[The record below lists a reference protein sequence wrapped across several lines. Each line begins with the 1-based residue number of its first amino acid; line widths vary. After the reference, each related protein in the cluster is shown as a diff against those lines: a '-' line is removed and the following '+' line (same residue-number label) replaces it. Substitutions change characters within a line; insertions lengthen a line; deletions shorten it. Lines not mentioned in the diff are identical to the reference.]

1 MKNNEQL
8 LLRAKEGDKSA
19 KEQLVN
25 NNMGLVHHIVR
36 RFTGR
41 GVETEDLIQ
50 IGSIGLLKAI
60 DNFDVTFGVQFS
72 TYAVPM
78 IQGEIRRFMRDDGMI
93 KISRSIKEN
102 SFKISKAVNEYVQTY
117 GIEPTVNM
125 LCEKTGLAK
134 EDIVLAMEASA
145 EVESIY
151 KTTGSGDENERFLV
165 DRLAGETKEEDK
177 IVNRVLLRQLLDT
190 LSGTDKELLNLRY
203 FEDKTQVQV
212 AKKLGI
218 SQVQV
223 SRMEKKILM
232 GLRKIASP

>member
-117 GIEPTVNM
+117 GTEPTVNM

-165 DRLAGETKEEDK
+165 DRLAGEAKEEDK

-190 LSGTDKELLNLRY
+190 LSGKDKELLNLRY

>member
-117 GIEPTVNM
+117 GTEPTVNM

-190 LSGTDKELLNLRY
+190 LSGTDKELLKLRY

>member
-117 GIEPTVNM
+117 GTEPTVNI

>member
-41 GVETEDLIQ
+41 GVETEDLMQ

-117 GIEPTVNM
+117 GTEPTVNM

>member
-117 GIEPTVNM
+117 GTEPTVNM

-151 KTTGSGDENERFLV
+151 KTTGGGDENERFLV

-190 LSGTDKELLNLRY
+190 LSGTDKELLKLRY

>member
-117 GIEPTVNM
+117 GTEPTVNM

-190 LSGTDKELLNLRY
+190 LSGTDKELLKLRY
-203 FEDKTQVQV
+203 FEDQTQVQV

>member
-1 MKNNEQL
+1 MAHVDCRQ
-8 LLRAKEGDKSA
+8 D
-19 KEQLVN
+19 
-25 NNMGLVHHIVR
+25 
-36 RFTGR
+36 
-41 GVETEDLIQ
+41 
-50 IGSIGLLKAI
+50 
-60 DNFDVTFGVQFS
+60 
-72 TYAVPM
+72 
-78 IQGEIRRFMRDDGMI
+78 
-93 KISRSIKEN
+93 IKEN

-117 GIEPTVNM
+117 GTEPTVNM

-190 LSGTDKELLNLRY
+190 LSGTDKELLNLC
-203 FEDKTQVQV
+203 FILEITQVQV

>member
-117 GIEPTVNM
+117 GTEPTVNM

>member
-1 MKNNEQL
+1 MNRNEQL

-25 NNMGLVHHIVR
+25 NNMGLVHHIVK
-36 RFTGR
+36 RFAGR

-102 SFKISKAVNEYVQTY
+102 SFKISKVVNEYIQAY
-117 GIEPTVNM
+117 GTEPTVNV
-125 LCEKTGLAK
+125 LCEKTGLSQ

-151 KTTGSGDENERFLV
+151 KTTGGEENERFLV
-165 DRLAGETKEEDK
+165 DRLAGETKEEEK
-177 IVNRVLLRQLLDT
+177 IVNKVLLRQLLDT
-190 LSGTDKELLNLRY
+190 LSGTDKELLALRY
-203 FEDKTQVQV
+203 FEGKTQVQV

>member
-8 LLRAKEGDKSA
+8 LLCAKEGDKSA

-25 NNMGLVHHIVR
+25 NNLGLVHHIVK

-41 GVETEDLIQ
+41 GVETEDLFQ

-60 DNFDVTFGVQFS
+60 DKFDMKFGVQFS

-93 KISRSIKEN
+93 KVSRSIKEN
-102 SFKISKAVNEYVQTY
+102 SFKISKAVNEYVQAY
-117 GIEPTVNM
+117 GTEPTVSV
-125 LCEKTGLAK
+125 LCERTGLEQ
-134 EDIVLAMEASA
+134 EDIVLALEASA

-151 KTTGSGDENERFLV
+151 KTTGNGEENERFLV
-165 DRLAGETKEEDK
+165 DRLAGETKEEEK
-177 IVNRVLLRQLLDT
+177 IVNKVLLRQLLDT
-190 LSGTDKELLNLRY
+190 LNGTDKELLTLRY

-212 AKKLGI
+212 AEKLGI

>member
-50 IGSIGLLKAI
+50 IGSVGLLKAI

-117 GIEPTVNM
+117 GTEPTVNM

-190 LSGTDKELLNLRY
+190 LSGTDKELLKLRY

>member
-117 GIEPTVNM
+117 GTEPTVNM

-151 KTTGSGDENERFLV
+151 KTTGGGDENERFLV

-203 FEDKTQVQV
+203 FEGKTQVQV